1 MTKDDFISW
10 VRLMNIKSGH
20 NNTALA
26 ELLGVSERNFYRY
39 KRSGGPKMLAL
50 ACAAL
55 WYDKEPYVK

>member
-10 VRLMNIKSGH
+10 VRLMNIRKGYT
-20 NNTALA
+20 NADLA

-55 WYDKEPYVK
+55 WWNKEPYVK